1 MLVYVGRLSSKS
13 KLFDYHGP
21 LRRPFPKL
29 LPRRDHLSL
38 PPFFFPS
45 KSSLS
50 TNNFHRHLKSRL
62 RKRQGNK
69 LTGFLSRESG
79 EELTKGRE
87 TLQAGQIWRK
97 RRRRSGIIFLIRL
110 CREFRFTVEGLA
122 RYCAPVHDS
131 PIPSRGG
138 NNGRIKIRKRTR
150 QSLIHRAELTHA
162 RTNTRAH
169 TSTPVARDAGFRGF
183 PHPAW

>member
-1 MLVYVGRLSSKS
+1 MGTFPTRREENITSPEKRNTSSQLNNNEQQMLVYVGRLSSKS

-79 EELTKGRE
+79 EERERDATGRSDLTKE
-87 TLQAGQIWRK
+87 ATT
-97 RRRRSGIIFLIRL
+97 IRDNL
-110 CREFRFTVEGLA
+110 LDPFM
-122 RYCAPVHDS
+122 P
-131 PIPSRGG
+131 
-138 NNGRIKIRKRTR
+138 RI
-150 QSLIHRAELTHA
+150 SIHRGRSREIL
-162 RTNTRAH
+162 RPR
-169 TSTPVARDAGFRGF
+169 S
-183 PHPAW
+183 